1 MYMCRAIK
9 RKYLLS
15 INTQYVKGLSMKSK
29 EFMITGAMVLLI
41 TYTLSLSVVSQAFS
55 AGQSSTTFSSAGAI
69 QIQATLGIGVYSD
82 SQTNIPLTTVSWGT
96 LQPGGSQN
104 VIFYIKNEGN
114 SATTLS
120 LESSNWSSTA
130 AETYLGLSWND
141 NGNPINP
148 DAVVQITLTLT
159 VDANIQ
165 GVENF
170 NFDIT
175 IVGTG

>member
-1 MYMCRAIK
+1 
-9 RKYLLS
+9 
-15 INTQYVKGLSMKSK
+15 MKSK
-29 EFMITGAMVLLI
+29 EFMITGAMLLLI
-41 TYTLSLSVVSQAFS
+41 TYTLSLSLVNQAFPV
-55 AGQSSTTFSSAGAI
+55 GQSSATFSSAGAI
-69 QIQATLGIGVYSD
+69 QIQTTTGIGVYSD
-82 SQTNIPLTTVSWGT
+82 SQANTPLTSVSWGT
-96 LQPGGSQN
+96 LQPGGSQS
-104 VIFYIKNEGN
+104 VILNIKNEGS

-120 LESSNWSSTA
+120 LESSNWSSTT
-130 AETYLGLSWND
+130 AETYLGLSWNY

-148 DAVVQITLTLT
+148 DAVVQSTLTLT